1 MAGIHNSLILAAGE
15 NIFFTDTGE
24 CVPKFDFTVS
34 GESLIT
40 RIVSTYQSGNTRL
53 IVSEGR
59 SEPTQIS
66 DDVSLV
72 KVGKTQGALIS
83 ALIGLNECDLSIPLF
98 IAPGDALVLPSR
110 YSEFRNKCLSSDT
123 DFSLVVFESDN
134 PNYSYIRTLEGKLV
148 EVCEKKVISSHATAG
163 IFYFKSAQL
172 FLECAEWSIMN
183 NFRTRDLFF
192 LAPAL
197 NYAVVTGLRL
207 NLFKIEESE
216 YYRFSHH
223 KEAIES
229 EKRYKNENQ

>member
-1 MAGIHNSLILAAGE
+1 MKEAHNSLILAAGE
-15 NIFFTDTGE
+15 NTFMTDTGE
-24 CVPKFDFTVS
+24 RVPKFDFTVS
-34 GESLIT
+34 GESLVT

-53 IVSEGR
+53 IVSEDR
-59 SEPTQIS
+59 SEPIQKS
-66 DDVSLV
+66 DGVSLV

-98 IAPGDALVLPSR
+98 ISPGDALVSPTR
-110 YSEFRNKCLSSDT
+110 YSEFRNKCLSSET

-148 EVCEKKVISSHATAG
+148 EVCEKKVISSQATAG

-197 NYAVVTGLRL
+197 NYSIVTGLRMS
-207 NLFKIEESE
+207 LFQLEESE

-229 EKRYKNENQ
+229 EKRYKHANQ

>member
-1 MAGIHNSLILAAGE
+1 MSGVHNSLILAAGE
-15 NIFFTDTGE
+15 NTFMADTGNR
-24 CVPKFDFTVS
+24 VSKFDFIVS

-53 IVSEGR
+53 IISEGS
-59 SEPTQIS
+59 SEPTQKS
-66 DDVSLV
+66 DGVSLV

-83 ALIGLNECDLSIPLF
+83 ALIGLNEFDLSIPLF
-98 IAPGDALVLPSR
+98 IAPGDALVSPAR
-110 YSEFRNKCLSSDT
+110 YSEFRNNCLNSDT

-134 PNYSYIRTLEGKLV
+134 ANYSYIRTLEGKLV
-148 EVCEKKVISSHATAG
+148 EVCEKKVISSQATAG

-172 FLECAEWSIMN
+172 FLECAEWSLMN
-183 NFRTRDLFF
+183 NFRTQDLFF

-207 NLFKIEESE
+207 NLFQIEESE

-229 EKRYKNENQ
+229 EKRYKSANQ

>member
-1 MAGIHNSLILAAGE
+1 MPAVHNTLILAAGE
-15 NIFFTDTGE
+15 NIINSDTGE
-24 CVPKFDFTVS
+24 HISKFDFSVA
-34 GESLIT
+34 GQPLLT
-40 RIVSTYQSGNTRL
+40 RIVSTYRSGDTRL
-53 IVSEGR
+53 VVSEGP
-59 SEPTQIS
+59 SESIQKS
-66 DDVSLV
+66 DGVSQV
-72 KVGKTQGALIS
+72 KVGRTQGALIS
-83 ALIGLNECDLSIPLF
+83 ALIGLNECDLSAPLF
-98 IAPGDALVLPSR
+98 ITPSDALLSPTR

-123 DFSLVVFESDN
+123 DFSIVVFKSDN

-148 EVCEKKVISSHATAG
+148 EVCEKKVISSQATAG

-229 EKRYKNENQ
+229 EKRYKNANQ

>member
-15 NIFFTDTGE
+15 NTFLTDKGE
-24 CVPKFDFTVS
+24 RVPKFDFTVS

-40 RIVSTYQSGNTRL
+40 RIVSTYRSGNTRL
-53 IVSEGR
+53 IISEGS
-59 SEPTQIS
+59 SEPTQKS
-66 DDVSLV
+66 DGVSLV

-98 IAPGDALVLPSR
+98 IAPGDALVSPPL

-148 EVCEKKVISSHATAG
+148 EVCEKKVISSQATAG

-172 FLECAEWSIMN
+172 FLECAEWSLMN

-197 NYAVVTGLRL
+197 NYAVVTSLRL
-207 NLFKIEESE
+207 NLFQIEESE

-229 EKRYKNENQ
+229 EKRYKNASQ